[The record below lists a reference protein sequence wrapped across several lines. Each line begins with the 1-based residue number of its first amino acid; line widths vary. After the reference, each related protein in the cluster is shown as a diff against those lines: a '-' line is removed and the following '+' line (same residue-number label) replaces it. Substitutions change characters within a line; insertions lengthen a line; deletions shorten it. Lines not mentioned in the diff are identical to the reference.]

1 VSSKS
6 ARHNSQPVEDGFALL
21 DVAIA
26 IVVLMIVLLPV
37 AYLLSTTAKTAAT
50 NQHRLTAQSIAASW
64 LEQERTAAELS
75 QNNLPSPPGGTTSN
89 PTWPAA
95 SGTQTV
101 GTTTYD
107 VYLAGGWCAYSGS
120 GTAWGNGQASTTT
133 TGSPPP
139 IDYFV
144 AAKVKW
150 GPNASNPTLVSVND
164 GSVVEYSSLQ
174 SQSSWTADVSGTTE
188 SVLTLTTT
196 TGITNLAGSPNIC
209 PLGLK

>member
-1 VSSKS
+1 
-6 ARHNSQPVEDGFALL
+6 
-21 DVAIA
+21 VAIA

-75 QNNLPSPPGGTTSN
+75 QNNLPSLPGGTASN

-95 SGTQTV
+95 TGTQTV

-107 VYLAGGWCAYSGS
+107 VYLAGGWCAYLGA
-120 GTAWGNGQASTTT
+120 GTPWGNGTAPSNS
-133 TGSPPP
+133 SPP
-139 IDYFV
+139 IAYFV

-164 GSVVEYSSLQ
+164 GSAVEYSALQ

-188 SVLTLTTT
+188 SVLTLITTN
-196 TGITNLAGSPNIC
+196 GITNLAGSPNIC